1 MIGERSLQIFSEV
14 YRTGSIRRAAEQLY
28 VSAQSVSKTIR
39 VLEEEL
45 GEPLFVRSAHRLQ
58 PTPRAARL
66 QRQAERIL
74 REFALI
80 RSDHSRQETPQ
91 RLRVYC
97 TSGVPEYLG
106 PNFAAAFAAAHPEL
120 LLYLV
125 ELPDRQAQDLLR
137 RDGGGTAI
145 LSDPCDGNLFDSRPL
160 FRCGYCLVLP
170 QDSPLCALPC
180 PGPADLGNMPLVGK
194 GDEFQLYI
202 NQMQRFT
209 PDRPGPRVVLETTSY
224 HLAMQMAAAGQ
235 AIAFVPDFL
244 AGRYAPAGTVV
255 RPYPRAEQEKRF
267 YLVHPRA
274 GEPTLAERAF
284 ARAVRRFVAAQPES
298 Q

>member
-1 MIGERSLQIFSEV
+1 MIGERSLQVFSEV
-14 YRTGSIRRAAEQLY
+14 YRTGSIHRAAERLY
-28 VSAQSVSKTIR
+28 VSAQSVSKTILA
-39 VLEEEL
+39 LEEEL
-45 GEPLFVRSAHRLQ
+45 GEPLFIRGPRRLL

-80 RSDHSRQETPQ
+80 RSDSRQQDAPQ

-106 PNFAAAFAAAHPEL
+106 PAFAAEFSAAHPEL

-137 RDGGGTAI
+137 RDGDGVAI
-145 LSDPCDGNLFDSRPL
+145 LSDPCDANLFDSRPL

-170 QDSPLCALPC
+170 QDSPLCALSC
-180 PGPADLGNMPLVGK
+180 PGPADLGGAPLVGK

-202 NQMQRFT
+202 NQMQRFS
-209 PDRPGPRVVLETTSY
+209 PDQPGPRVVLETTSY

-235 AIAFVPDFL
+235 ACAFVPDFL
-244 AGRYAPAGTVV
+244 ARQYAPAGTVV

-267 YLVHPRA
+267 YLVRPRA
-274 GEPTLAERAF
+274 SAPTPPELTF
-284 ARAVRRFVAAQPES
+284 ARAVRRWVEKEEQ
-298 Q
+298 